1 MRWIKRFKYAPS
13 HILAPLVQAPAPRA
27 CARLICCTYVG
38 VYVVRRS
45 HLFEHRSAGGAD
57 GDSRRLLPGCID
69 IAVLLPGYSDDAAIG
84 RPSPA
89 SARRDN
95 LGVRQQLQ
103 EPYAEAAHVRESRE
117 KLAEM

>member
-1 MRWIKRFKYAPS
+1 VIAAAF
-13 HILAPLVQAPAPRA
+13 
-27 CARLICCTYVG
+27 
-38 VYVVRRS
+38 
-45 HLFEHRSAGGAD
+45 D
-57 GDSRRLLPGCID
+57 LPGCID